1 MSKLTEITQMFDDD
15 TFLTIDGLDDAIIG
29 VDNRSMVL
37 VYSISKCLEIL
48 GEQMSA
54 DDAEEYFNFNI
65 LNAYIGEKTPLFIH
79 DSF

>member
-1 MSKLTEITQMFDDD
+1 MSKLKDIIQTFDDE
-15 TFLTIDGLDDAIIG
+15 TFLIIDGLDDAIIG

-54 DDAEEYFNFNI
+54 DDAEEHFNFNI
-65 LNAYIGEKTPLFIH
+65 LNAYIGEKTPLFVH